1 MVSLTWGQ
9 VNAWRLSQQGLSHR
23 WMAADIQQA
32 VRQTMGIHAQVMSAA
47 EMAISARVD
56 AISPQAVQ
64 SALWQERSLVKTW
77 LMRQTLHLVT
87 ADDFPLFIAARR
99 ITDINWPTLFNRNGI
114 DRATYDSYIAVAPEI
129 LGNGPLTRR
138 QFVQALDERLKSP
151 ELHTFLV
158 KGSWGQAFKPLA
170 WKGELCFGPG
180 NGQNATFVRPSSWIG
195 GLPETNPEAA
205 LQEIVRRYLRAYGP
219 ARPRNFQWWWWT
231 SSVAVK
237 KAFNSIAD
245 EIEEVEVEGWRA
257 ITLKAAIPSIMEI
270 QPAGDVRLLP
280 SFDAYIVGTARGKD
294 LERLISMQHQKKV
307 YRQQG
312 WVSAVVLVNGFIKGI
327 WEYKTAGSQFSVT
340 INLFSSV
347 SHTVK
352 QGITQEA
359 ERLGKFLNCKLLV
372 EFNQD

>member
-1 MVSLTWGQ
+1 MKALTWEQ

-23 WMAADIQQA
+23 WTSADFLQA

-47 EMAISARVD
+47 EMAIAARVD
-56 AISPQAVQ
+56 ALSPQAVQ

-87 ADDFPLFIAARR
+87 AVDFPLFIAARR

-129 LGNGPLTRR
+129 LSNGPLTRR

-151 ELHTFLV
+151 QLNTFLV

-180 NGQNATFVRPSSWIG
+180 NGQNATFVCPSSWIG
-195 GLPETNPEAA
+195 GLPEMNPEAA
-205 LQEIVRRYLRAYGP
+205 LQEVVRRYLRAYGP

-237 KAFNSIAD
+237 KALNSIAD
-245 EIEEVEVEGWRA
+245 EIEEVDVEGWRA
-257 ITLKAAIPSIMEI
+257 IALKAAIPSIMEM

-280 SFDAYIVGTARGKD
+280 SFDAYIVGIARGKD

-312 WVSAVVLVNGFIKGI
+312 WVSAVVLVDGFIKGT

-352 QGITQEA
+352 EGITQEA
-359 ERLGKFLNCKLLV
+359 ERLGKFLDCKLLV
-372 EFNQD
+372 EFIQD